1 MAEKRKRF
9 DIFSKDEIK
18 QKRLIRI
25 RMELGTM
32 AGMYTWI
39 LDWIQYQFSLKF
51 CNLVLGIGISM
62 ELGTIYY
69 EYILNYEYI
78 KENMC

>member
-1 MAEKRKRF
+1 MPEKRKRF
-9 DIFSKDEIK
+9 DIFSEDEIK

-51 CNLVLGIGISM
+51 CNLVLEIGISM

-69 EYILNYEYI
+69 EYI
-78 KENMC
+78 